1 MRTQAAM
8 GDTAAPGYSLAQ
20 LAGARA
26 LRKQLIVG
34 VVVQLS
40 MQLSGIDAI
49 HLYSTLS
56 LRMAGVADPQ
66 LATTLLGATNVVMT
80 AVAIAVMD
88 KLGRRRLLLAGWA
101 GMCASYAVLTVA
113 IVAGRHAD
121 EPAAGGFH
129 TLAVAAMMGVVVFFS
144 IGPGCVAWFVIAE
157 IFPTHAR
164 DAAMALGVG
173 LNWLA
178 NWLVAFSFPLAQY
191 LLGPYT
197 FVLFVASTAAFGA
210 FTYAF
215 VPETKGR
222 SLREVTASFDSLST
236 SPLQ

>member
-1 MRTQAAM
+1 M
-8 GDTAAPGYSLAQ
+8 
-20 LAGARA
+20 AR
-26 LRKQLIVG
+26 R
-34 VVVQLS
+34 
-40 MQLSGIDAI
+40 GI
-49 HLYSTLS
+49 
-56 LRMAGVADPQ
+56 
-66 LATTLLGATNVVMT
+66 
-80 AVAIAVMD
+80 
-88 KLGRRRLLLAGWA
+88 RR
-101 GMCASYAVLTVA
+101 
-113 IVAGRHAD
+113 D

-129 TLAVAAMMGVVVFFS
+129 TLAVVAMMGVVVFFS

-164 DAAMALGVG
+164 DAAMTLGVG

>member
-1 MRTQAAM
+1 
-8 GDTAAPGYSLAQ
+8 
-20 LAGARA
+20 
-26 LRKQLIVG
+26 
-34 VVVQLS
+34 
-40 MQLSGIDAI
+40 
-49 HLYSTLS
+49 
-56 LRMAGVADPQ
+56 
-66 LATTLLGATNVVMT
+66 
-80 AVAIAVMD
+80 
-88 KLGRRRLLLAGWA
+88 
-101 GMCASYAVLTVA
+101 
-113 IVAGRHAD
+113 
-121 EPAAGGFH
+121 
-129 TLAVAAMMGVVVFFS
+129 MMGVVVFFDRA
-144 IGPGCVAWFVIAE
+144 GCVAWFVIAE
-157 IFPTHAR
+157 DLPDLAAR